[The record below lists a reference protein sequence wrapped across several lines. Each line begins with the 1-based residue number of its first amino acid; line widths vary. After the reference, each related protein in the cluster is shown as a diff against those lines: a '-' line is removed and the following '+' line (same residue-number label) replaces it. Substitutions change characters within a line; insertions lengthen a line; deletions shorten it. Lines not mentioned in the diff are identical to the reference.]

1 MYIPRTAEDAVKRLS
16 REFKILLLTGAPGV
30 GKTTLLRHCDSARE
44 YVTLQNLFE
53 REMAINDPQGF
64 LAKHKAPVII
74 EEIDLAPNLLSFIK
88 LATSETEK
96 KGAYWLTSTQEFSTM
111 RGVPVSLTGCVGLL
125 NLMGLSQAELAR
137 NPKKEPF
144 FPSKKLTKGKSLN
157 PTRSEIF
164 KRIFTGSFPALNEA
178 GCTIDREAF
187 YNDYLLRFIDDAR
200 LHLGVTD
207 ALLFFKFIQILATK
221 TANPLKYADL
231 ATAVGITEPTAK
243 KWLSFLV
250 AADLVFFLPA
260 CVANTKRRMTKMPKL
275 YFCDT
280 GLCAYLTRWPN
291 AKTLE
296 SGAMNEAF
304 FETYVVSEILK
315 TYRHHGKRPPLY
327 WYRDAEQREIDLIF
341 EGNGKMHPVE
351 ITLNQTPNR
360 LITKDFKLIKNAGF
374 GCVICPISVA
384 YSITDNASAIP
395 VTSVF

>member
-1 MYIPRTAEDAVKRLS
+1 MYIQRTAEVAVKRLS

-30 GKTTLLRHCDSARE
+30 GKTTLLRHCDNTRE
-44 YVTLQNLFE
+44 YVTLHNLFE

-64 LAKHKAPVII
+64 LAKHKPPIII

-88 LATSETEK
+88 LATSESEK
-96 KGAYWLTSTQEFSTM
+96 KGAYWLTSSREFSAI
-111 RGVPVSLTGCVGLL
+111 RGVPVSLTGYVGLL
-125 NLMGLSQAELAR
+125 NLMGLSQAELAG
-137 NPKKEPF
+137 NPKQEPF
-144 FPSKKLTKGKSLN
+144 FPSEKLTKGKNIN

-187 YNDYLLRFIDDAR
+187 YNDYLLGIIDDAR

-207 ALLFFKFIQILATK
+207 AFLFFKLLQVLATK
-221 TANPLKYADL
+221 TARPFQYAKL
-231 ATAVGITEPTAK
+231 ASAVGITEPTAK

-250 AADLVFFLPA
+250 AADLVFLLPP
-260 CVANTKRRMTKMPKL
+260 CVANKKRRMTKMPKL

-291 AKTLE
+291 AETLE

-315 TYRHHGKRPPLY
+315 SYRHNGRRPPLF
-327 WYRDAEQREIDLIF
+327 WYRDTEQREIDLVF
-341 EGNGKMHPVE
+341 ERNGKLHPVE
-351 ITLNQTPNR
+351 ITLNSSPNR
-360 LITKDFKLIKNAGF
+360 SITKNFKRIEHSGF
-374 GCVICPISVA
+374 GAVICPCESL
-384 YSITDNASAIP
+384 YPITRSDNAIP
-395 VTSVF
+395 LGLI